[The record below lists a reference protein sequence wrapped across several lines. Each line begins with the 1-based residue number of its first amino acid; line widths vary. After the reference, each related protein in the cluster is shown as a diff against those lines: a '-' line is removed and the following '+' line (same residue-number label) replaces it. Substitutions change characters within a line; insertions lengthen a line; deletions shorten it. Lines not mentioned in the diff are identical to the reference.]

1 MGFFSFL
8 KRKEEPAIPGIEPL
22 KLDLS
27 HPPFET
33 IRPSPSAPI
42 TPEVPSFEPHF
53 NMPEPSPSS
62 FMQQKESSS
71 RDIELLS
78 SKLDTIK
85 AMLENIGHRLE
96 RLEQQQQQQQKD
108 RARW

>member
-8 KRKEEPAIPGIEPL
+8 KKKEEPAIPGIEPL

-53 NMPEPSPSS
+53 NMPEPSPS
-62 FMQQKESSS
+62 FPQREAS